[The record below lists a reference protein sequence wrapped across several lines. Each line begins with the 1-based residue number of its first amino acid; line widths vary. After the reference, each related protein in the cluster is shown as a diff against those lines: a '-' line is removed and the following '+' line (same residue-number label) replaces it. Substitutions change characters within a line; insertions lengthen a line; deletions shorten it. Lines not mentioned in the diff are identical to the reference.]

1 VIGGFDSEQTCEN
14 VRSYISTKFFR
25 FLMMLKKNSQDAM
38 RGVYSFVPI
47 QDFSESWNDEK
58 LYAKYGIDDSEIEFI
73 NKMVR
78 EMKLA

>member
-1 VIGGFDSEQTCEN
+1 M
-14 VRSYISTKFFR
+14 SYQNIS
-25 FLMMLKKNSQDAM
+25 SI
-38 RGVYSFVPI
+38 PI

-58 LYAKYGIDDSEIEFI
+58 LYAKYGIDDSEIDFI